1 MPERA
6 ALNAIAPVV
15 RAAGFSALQKN
26 TEAFAARVVAL
37 LPALEGRRVLEIGSG
52 SGETAL
58 YIRKARPLAQVTG
71 IDFSAE
77 NVAVAQAR
85 GGGSGVAYVCAD
97 YLDWQG
103 GRFDLIAAD
112 SVLHLI
118 DAPFPCLAAKLATD
132 LAPGGIVVATVPDA
146 GMLNRA
152 HLVLRRLWRCMPAA
166 ADRVALA
173 VALRLYPGLSRE
185 VLANRL
191 PYLRLLPRLFGPA
204 EQRTFAATGLVLE
217 RNERWPGS
225 SVAKPRH
232 RLMVWRVGSAA
243 EHAAGRS

>member
-6 ALNAIAPVV
+6 ALNAIAPIV

-26 TEAFAARVVAL
+26 AEAFAVRVVAL
-37 LPALEGRRVLEIGSG
+37 LPALEDRRVLEIGSG

-71 IDFSAE
+71 IDFSPG

-85 GGGSGVAYVCAD
+85 ASGSDVAFVCAD

-118 DAPFPCLAAKLATD
+118 DAPVERLAAKLAAD
-132 LAPGGIVVATVPDA
+132 LVPGGIVFATLPDA
-146 GMLNRA
+146 RMLNRA
-152 HLVLRRLWRCMPAA
+152 HLLLRRLWRCMPAA

-185 VLANRL
+185 VLAERL
-191 PYLRLLPRLFGPA
+191 PYLRLLPRLFGLA
-204 EQRTFAATGLVLE
+204 EQRALAAAGLVLE

-225 SVAKPRH
+225 SVAKLRH
-232 RLMVWRVGSAA
+232 QLMVWRAGSAA
-243 EHAAGRS
+243 EDASGRS